1 MDDKSY
7 MARNHAG
14 LVQLFVWAE
23 KYNGFT
29 GTEMKPPKGGV
40 QSLVPRGKGYAAAK
54 DLPDLVVHLAILQ
67 SAHRDV
73 HPAAALTLK

>member
-29 GTEMKPPKGGV
+29 GTEMKPSK
-40 QSLVPRGKGYAAAK
+40 
-54 DLPDLVVHLAILQ
+54 
-67 SAHRDV
+67 
-73 HPAAALTLK
+73 